1 MKLLPILLN
10 SMLAALLAALLS
22 ASAVAQDIDFSEV
35 TVSSNLE
42 PLIDFDIRALS
53 DGVTITPYPTGFAVE
68 SSQTPDGIEGYAE
81 FRLTENFDLNSVKI
95 WNGIDGPITGFKNI
109 YFEFFNENDEITYK
123 FPTGSLGID
132 PNNPDAQ
139 LIPFESSKT
148 KGVLKVHIH
157 FADAP
162 GEQLGMAEV
171 TFQGTITD
179 NTPPRISFTP
189 ATLALE
195 SSKTGS
201 STLRVIDDGGI
212 PNPPIIQ
219 CTNGG
224 SFTGST
230 FIAPIVTQNTTSIC
244 TATATDTA
252 GNTASGSLTVS
263 IRPELDTTKPEL
275 YFTPETLTL
284 KSAETGSSNLKVIDD
299 GGIPNPPVIK
309 CTEGGSF
316 TGSTFTAPAITRN
329 TTSVCTATATDV
341 AGNTASSSL
350 TVSIQAKPD
359 TTKPVISFSPK
370 ALTLNLETA
379 SSATSKLTIIDDGG
393 IPNPPIIECTK
404 GGSFTGSTFTAPAVT
419 QNTTSVCTA
428 TAADNAGNTASGTL
442 TVSIQVKSTPPVN
455 WMIAGLVLTA
465 LALITIIAQRIK
477 RKTAAAIALKRFS
490 FTHNMLIR
498 PENPHQDGV
507 IFPQSPLLA
516 GAVAPGPAPLA
527 PAGQMVPSGLQTLTG
542 QYAAL
547 KPAYLA
553 TGRIGGP
560 QEGVPTNDDVA
571 FGTGFLITPNHV
583 MTNQHVYEFY
593 KHYLT
598 GPECGGIEFIAERD
612 RDASN
617 YMPFNGQPPLILPEL
632 DIAIF
637 TLAHSVT
644 DRKPIKRIAVPT
656 EELSEREV
664 ITVSYPC
671 PFEVDEHILSVVEE
685 DPIFAVK
692 RLSQGLIF
700 RHSTDT
706 DTPFGV
712 QVSVD
717 ERINAKKSLSAICH
731 NASTLGGSSG
741 APVLDRG
748 GNLVGVHFAG
758 DRAFN
763 GEEAANLAMAIEMLA
778 GINPTAKGKANIA

>member
-1 MKLLPILLN
+1 MGVMRILPIVLN
-10 SMLAALLAALLS
+10 AILATLLAVVSSVSIA
-22 ASAVAQDIDFSEV
+22 AQDIDFSEV

-42 PLIDFDIRALS
+42 PLIDFDINALS
-53 DGVTITPYPTGFAVE
+53 DGVTVTDYPTGFAVG
-68 SSQTPDGIEGYAE
+68 STRAPDDEKGYAE
-81 FRLTENFDLNSVKI
+81 FLFNQNFDLISVNI
-95 WNGIDGPITGFKNI
+95 WNGINGAIPGFKSI
-109 YFEFFNENDEITYK
+109 YFEFFNDSDEITYK
-123 FPTGSLGID
+123 FPAASLSIE

-139 LIPFESSKT
+139 LISFDSIKT
-148 KGVLKVHIH
+148 KKVRKVHIH
-157 FADAP
+157 FSVAP
-162 GEQLGMAEV
+162 GEQLGIAEV

-179 NTPPRISFTP
+179 NIPPKVSFSP
-189 ATLALE
+189 ATHNLE
-195 SSKTGS
+195 SSETGTS
-201 STLRVIDDGGI
+201 NLKVIDDGGI

-224 SFTGST
+224 
-230 FIAPIVTQNTTSIC
+230 
-244 TATATDTA
+244 
-252 GNTASGSLTVS
+252 
-263 IRPELDTTKPEL
+263 L
-275 YFTPETLTL
+275 Y
-284 KSAETGSSNLKVIDD
+284 
-299 GGIPNPPVIK
+299 
-309 CTEGGSF
+309 
-316 TGSTFTAPAITRN
+316 TGSTFTAPTVTQN

-341 AGNTASSSL
+341 AGNTGSGTL
-350 TVSIQAKPD
+350 TVLIRPEPD
-359 TTKPVISFSPK
+359 TINPAISFSPA
-370 ALTLNLETA
+370 ALTLNLEAATTA
-379 SSATSKLTIIDDGG
+379 TAKLTITDDGG
-393 IPNPPIIECTK
+393 IPNPPIIQCTN
-404 GGSFTGSTFTAPAVT
+404 GGLYADSTFTAPTVT
-419 QNTTSVCTA
+419 QNTKSICTA
-428 TAADNAGNTASGTL
+428 TATDVAGNTGSGTL
-442 TVSIQVKSTPPVN
+442 TVSIRPKPAPPWPPNDKWIV
-455 WMIAGLVLTA
+455 AAVALTA
-465 LALITIIAQRIK
+465 LALITIIALRIK
-477 RKTAAAIALKRFS
+477 RTTAAAIALRRLS
-490 FTHNMLIR
+490 FTRNMLIR

-553 TGRIGGP
+553 TGRIGGQ

-612 RDASN
+612 RDASD
-617 YMPFNGQPPLILPEL
+617 YVPFNGQPPLILPDL

-637 TLAHSVT
+637 TLARSVT
-644 DRKPIKRIAVPT
+644 DRKPIERVSVPT

-664 ITVSYPC
+664 ITISYPC
-671 PFEVDEHILSVVEE
+671 PFEVDKHILSVVEE
-685 DPIFAVK
+685 DPVFAVK
-692 RLSQGLIF
+692 RLSQGRIF

-717 ERINAKKSLSAICH
+717 ERINTRKKLSAICH

-763 GEEAANLAMAIEMLA
+763 GKEAANLAMAIEMLA